1 MFQFLWPSAKH
12 LQDLNFSG
20 PGRATADRERE
31 REREW
36 QSARGAREVTTD

>member
-1 MFQFLWPSAKH
+1 M
-12 LQDLNFSG
+12 QDLNFSG

-31 REREW
+31 REREREW